1 MHLAY
6 DYIHPYRAFRSSYS
20 QCRIRIYVPDEKAD
34 AAVVVY
40 LQLPTNPGTST
51 TNSVRIIAGEATN
64 HRSLKCPRCG
74 SNTIRLRLR
83 SSKPKRSL

>member
-1 MHLAY
+1 MLTYGKGWGSEGRVLMHLAN
-6 DYIHPYRAFRSSYS
+6 DYIHLYRAFRSSYS

-51 TNSVRIIAGEATN
+51 TNAARIIAGECTA
-64 HRSLKCPRCG
+64 L
-74 SNTIRLRLR
+74 
-83 SSKPKRSL
+83 PKASAPLP